1 MNDLFAQAN
10 SSRGCSDCLVLTEPK
25 RLGSSLSNKDGDG
38 YENVNQT
45 ENSRLVKLNLSYSVN
60 GSSRFVRLTRSRYRN
75 LSLYKWSLIFLLNL
89 FCRRTIIKKLLS
101 CFSGH
106 PMIRL
111 YSTARGVDLLYTN
124 KNNTS

>member
-10 SSRGCSDCLVLTEPK
+10 SARGCSDCFVLTEPK

-60 GSSRFVRLTRSRYRN
+60 GSSRFVRLTRPRYRN

-101 CFSGH
+101 GFRSSDDPTVFH
-106 PMIRL
+106 
-111 YSTARGVDLLYTN
+111 S
-124 KNNTS
+124 